1 MPNIGFGELAII
13 LAIVLLIFGPKRLPD
28 VARGI
33 GKSFS
38 AFKEGL
44 KGITSAKEDVRMEA
58 TAKPEEKQI

>member
-13 LAIVLLIFGPKRLPD
+13 LAIALLVFGPKRLPD

-33 GKSFS
+33 GRSFN

-44 KGITSAKEDVRMEA
+44 KEITAAKEDIHTEA
-58 TAKPEEKQI
+58 TARPEEKHT